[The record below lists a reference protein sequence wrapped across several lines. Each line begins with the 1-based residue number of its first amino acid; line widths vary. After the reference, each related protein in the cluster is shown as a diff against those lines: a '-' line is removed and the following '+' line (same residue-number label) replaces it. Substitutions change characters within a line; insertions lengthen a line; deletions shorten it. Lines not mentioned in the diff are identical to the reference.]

1 MRIGQSTEYSITYRN
16 MLGVDF
22 SMGPSESGVRR
33 YAYLENMYRDYESGD
48 GSLIESVPGFR
59 RILSLGER
67 IHGIYAH
74 KNRDGEDIAVVH
86 AGASLYAFKVSER
99 DSLSEITPIASIE
112 DKKSSAF
119 RFGKS
124 LYLLDGSNIVKVTSE
139 CTASFVSQNDNS
151 VYIPT
156 TFYNGERIEQ
166 KNLLTDRFREK
177 YVIGALETVI
187 YGTPDLLYTITDEKL
202 GLCSVVGID
211 NSFSGVVNIPSYA
224 KIGNK
229 LYKVDEISD
238 NAFLNN
244 TSIYGLRLGIG
255 LYRIGCY
262 AFSGCT
268 SLSAVYASY
277 APKIIDD
284 YAFKN
289 CERLKT
295 FYIGSEL
302 EKIGTDTFAGCEA
315 FTVVRYAADEKSLRE
330 IENSE
335 AFNGKD
341 LFLFMRN
348 ETITVEIPINTPL
361 AEIITVMLGERVLT
375 DYVIVAHSD
384 GKSSIVFTITDR
396 KTVEGKE
403 VVIYAR
409 AAASADDSEDG
420 ISDFISSNG
429 FLGTGFDAIRGCN
442 VCENFDGRVFLSGNP
457 ALPGIVFFSSGEG
470 TKEAPLYFGSYN
482 YFCDGLGVFGVS
494 SMLSCADSLLVF
506 KNADDG
512 GGSIFYHTPRET
524 GISFMPKI
532 YPVSYTHN
540 GIGAIGESISFFDDP
555 IFISKTGISAID
567 KKSISLE
574 RSIACRSHN
583 VNALLLRENLKNVS
597 LAEWCGYLA
606 VGVNGK
612 IFLADSRATFTHES
626 GYREYEW
633 YYMKDVGTYE
643 NDKRVYRFSSISN
656 NGYLVSP
663 IPEAIAQDVYSEIK
677 EGKTVYY
684 AVVDN
689 ERYEVYPTEEKT
701 GGIFHPLVSLCSFE
715 GDILFF
721 GTDNGDICVFN
732 NDKRGIAPKF
742 ISESAD
748 FDPNEY
754 EGYGGRRIHPSFY
767 TFDTHSMRCGI
778 RTAPS
783 DCQVAGLSKNTVKHS
798 LVLKCRLDGA
808 GSIKCEVKTNR
819 SGYTEYASYPNA
831 VPDFSDWSFASLTLD
846 SEECVS
852 LPINEKEKNWV
863 DKEIAVYCD
872 DFRTPIGVYSI
883 SYRYTLRGKIK
894 HT

>member
-16 MLGVDF
+16 MQGVDF
-22 SMGPSESGVRR
+22 SMGPSGSGERR

-59 RILSLGER
+59 KLLSLGGR

-74 KNRDGEDIAVVH
+74 KNDSGEDMAIVH
-86 AGASLYAFKVSER
+86 AGDSLYAFNVSER
-99 DSLSEITPIASIE
+99 DTLGALAPIITLA

-124 LYLLDGSNIVKVTSE
+124 LYVLDGSSIVKVTSLGA
-139 CTASFVSQNDNS
+139 ASYVSSEDKS
-151 VYIPT
+151 VYVPT

-187 YGTPDLLYTITDEKL
+187 YGTPGLLYSITDEKL
-202 GLCSVVGID
+202 GLCAVVGISKD
-211 NSFSGVVNIPSYA
+211 FSGVVNIPSYT

-244 TSIYGLRLGIG
+244 TSIYGIRLGVG

-262 AFSGCT
+262 AFSGCK
-268 SLSAVYASY
+268 SLSAVYASN
-277 APKIIDD
+277 APIIIDD

-302 EKIGTDTFAGCEA
+302 EKVGTDAFVGCEA
-315 FTVVRYAADEKSLRE
+315 FTVVRYSADEKSFRE

-335 AFNGKD
+335 AFSGKD
-341 LFLFMRN
+341 LYLFMRD
-348 ETITVEIPINTPL
+348 ETITVEIPISTPL
-361 AEIITVMLGERVLT
+361 SEIISITLDEKALT
-375 DYVIVAHSD
+375 DYVTVKRSD
-384 GKSSIVFTITDR
+384 GMSSVVFTITDR

-403 VVIYAR
+403 AVIYAR
-409 AAASADDSEDG
+409 ALCSENDSEDG
-420 ISDFISSNG
+420 VSDFISSNG
-429 FLGTGFDAIRGCN
+429 FSGTGFDAIRGCT

-457 ALPGIVFFSSGEG
+457 SLPGVVFFSSGEG

-494 SMLSCADSLLVF
+494 SMLSSADSLLVF

-532 YPVSYTHN
+532 YHVSYTHN

-567 KKSISLE
+567 KKTISLE

-583 VNALLLRENLKNVS
+583 VNALLLRENLTDAS

-643 NDKRVYRFSSISN
+643 NDKRVYRFSSVSN
-656 NGYLVSP
+656 NGYLVSSTP
-663 IPEAIAQDVYSEIK
+663 EEIPPNVYSEIR
-677 EGKTVYY
+677 EGTTLYY
-684 AVVDN
+684 SEIDN
-689 ERYEVYPTEEKT
+689 ERYAVYPTEEKV
-701 GGIFHPLVSLCSFE
+701 GGIFHPLISLCSFE

-732 NDKRGIAPKF
+732 NDKRGIAPKY
-742 ISESAD
+742 ISDSLD

-754 EGYGGRRIHPSFY
+754 EGYRGRRIHPAFY
-767 TFDTHSMRCGI
+767 SFDTHSMRCGI
-778 RTAPS
+778 CTAPS
-783 DCQVAGLSKNTVKHS
+783 DCKTAGLSKDTVKHS
-798 LVLKCRLDGA
+798 LVLKCRLDGT
-808 GSIKCEVKTNR
+808 GKIKCEVKTNR

-831 VPDFSDWSFASLTLD
+831 APDFSDWSFASLTLS
-846 SEECVS
+846 SEESVS

-894 HT
+894 NT